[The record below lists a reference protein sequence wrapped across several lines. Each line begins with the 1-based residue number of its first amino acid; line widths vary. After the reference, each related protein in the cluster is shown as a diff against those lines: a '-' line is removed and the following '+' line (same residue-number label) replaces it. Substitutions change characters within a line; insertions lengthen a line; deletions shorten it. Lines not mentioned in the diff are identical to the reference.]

1 MSQVLNA
8 LQRSEQ
14 EHYTQASTSSYAPVQ
29 ALATAPRFSWPLA
42 SFALL
47 LPSLCS
53 IAYFG
58 AQYVQDYRV
67 HSSLQSQQEVEVVQQ
82 IERIDVTY
90 TLSQVAPLQ
99 ALVSVPKK
107 PAVAHHQSDS
117 YSLLPETES
126 NIPPVTSPSG
136 AEVIADDPLVNLD
149 LSQLS
154 PEIAQRLQSVM
165 SQPSTTNEPTSN
177 TSTQIAT
184 TPSQQRVIALAH
196 NSNDYYG
203 RLPAMNFQ
211 THVYSRAEDKRW
223 VKINDV
229 EYMQGDELNGG
240 VVLESIEPQSCV
252 IRFEG
257 ERLRIPALYDWK
269 G

>member
-1 MSQVLNA
+1 
-8 LQRSEQ
+8 
-14 EHYTQASTSSYAPVQ
+14 
-29 ALATAPRFSWPLA
+29 LA
-42 SFALL
+42 
-47 LPSLCS
+47 
-53 IAYFG
+53 
-58 AQYVQDYRV
+58 Q
-67 HSSLQSQQEVEVVQQ
+67 
-82 IERIDVTY
+82 
-90 TLSQVAPLQ
+90 
-99 ALVSVPKK
+99 
-107 PAVAHHQSDS
+107 
-117 YSLLPETES
+117 
-126 NIPPVTSPSG
+126 
-136 AEVIADDPLVNLD
+136 
-149 LSQLS
+149 
-154 PEIAQRLQSVM
+154 
-165 SQPSTTNEPTSN
+165 
-177 TSTQIAT
+177 
-184 TPSQQRVIALAH
+184 